1 MKKRLLLRFQ
11 PGNYFR
17 LLPGILLPF
26 CFDRFYSFF
35 DSGNS
40 KHHFFLLLLQFLQ
53 RNDLVSQFGEIG
65 RLRSAFAPE
74 VDFTFLEQ
82 ASLVA
87 KRDARPLAP
96 DLQADFAEACAD
108 EAHWS

>member
-1 MKKRLLLRFQ
+1 VKKRLLPLSAW
-11 PGNYFR
+11 PLLR
-17 LLPGILLPF
+17 LLGHFAAVLLRSFLFPSSIRVIQRRPF
-26 CFDRFYSFF
+26 FF
-35 DSGNS
+35 PLQ
-40 KHHFFLLLLQFLQ
+40 LLW
-53 RNDLVSQFGEIG
+53 RNDLVSQLGEIG

-74 VDFTFLEQ
+74 ANFTLLEQ
-82 ASLVA
+82 ASLVT